1 MICLGS
7 EVESTLNI
15 IIKSKYTTPVP
26 VSGERG
32 SMVSAF
38 TEQANGGGG
47 MTVEEE
53 ERTSR

>member
-1 MICLGS
+1 M
-7 EVESTLNI
+7 NI